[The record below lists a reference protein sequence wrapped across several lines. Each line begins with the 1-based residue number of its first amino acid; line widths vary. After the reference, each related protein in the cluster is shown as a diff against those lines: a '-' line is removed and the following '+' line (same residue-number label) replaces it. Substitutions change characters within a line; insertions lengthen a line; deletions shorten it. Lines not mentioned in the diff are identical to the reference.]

1 MKKFFLFFLVLI
13 LFYPT
18 NVFALEN
25 FSFTDISPDDFFG
38 HDIES
43 IGDIDGDG
51 VSDIAIGSPYDDD
64 GGESHGAVYI
74 LFLNSDGTV
83 KDSQKISSTEGN
95 FKEILDPYDAF
106 GRAISNIGDFDG
118 NGVSDI
124 AVGAY
129 HDDDGGYNTGAVY
142 ILFLNSDGTVKD
154 SQKISSTEGNF
165 QGVIDSGD
173 CWGNAITSLNDFDGD
188 GITDI
193 AVGAHKNYSPGTEMK
208 RVGAV
213 HILLLNSDGTVK
225 SSQEISDTQGNFD
238 ALNENDIFGIDLVN
252 LSDIN
257 NDGITDIA
265 VGANG
270 DSENGFSRGAVY
282 ILFLN
287 SDGTVNFYE
296 KINSKQNNF
305 KFQLDDSDMFGT
317 SISNIGDI
325 NNDGITD
332 IAVGSPGDD
341 DTKELLKTII
351 EQSKGSS
358 RGAVYI
364 LFLNSDGTV
373 KDSQKISSTEGNF
386 QQNLQSQD
394 MFGFSTANLSDINN
408 DGITDIAVGS
418 PHRHYFDA
426 ELSPIHIL
434 LLEKDGKVKYSE
446 TIPSENDTKI
456 NPEIYYFLGIPL
468 IFVIFLVIIAKIKLR
483 NSNQK

>member
-25 FSFTDISPDDFFG
+25 FSLSDISSGDFFG

-51 VSDIAIGSPYDDD
+51 ISDIAVGAPYDDD
-64 GGESHGAVYI
+64 GGPSH
-74 LFLNSDGTV
+74 
-83 KDSQKISSTEGN
+83 
-95 FKEILDPYDAF
+95 
-106 GRAISNIGDFDG
+106 
-118 NGVSDI
+118 
-124 AVGAY
+124 
-129 HDDDGGYNTGAVY
+129 GAVY

-265 VGANG
+265 VG
-270 DSENGFSRGAVY
+270 
-282 ILFLN
+282 
-287 SDGTVNFYE
+287 
-296 KINSKQNNF
+296 
-305 KFQLDDSDMFGT
+305 
-317 SISNIGDI
+317 
-325 NNDGITD
+325 
-332 IAVGSPGDD
+332 SPGDD
-341 DTKELLKTII
+341 DTKELLK
-351 EQSKGSS
+351 K
-358 RGAVYI
+358 
-364 LFLNSDGTV
+364 
-373 KDSQKISSTEGNF
+373 
-386 QQNLQSQD
+386 
-394 MFGFSTANLSDINN
+394 
-408 DGITDIAVGS
+408 
-418 PHRHYFDA
+418 
-426 ELSPIHIL
+426 
-434 LLEKDGKVKYSE
+434 
-446 TIPSENDTKI
+446 
-456 NPEIYYFLGIPL
+456 
-468 IFVIFLVIIAKIKLR
+468 
-483 NSNQK
+483 

>member
-1 MKKFFLFFLVLI
+1 MKKFFLFLLVLI

-25 FSFTDISPDDFFG
+25 FSLSDISSGDFFG

-51 VSDIAIGSPYDDD
+51 ISDIAVGAPYDDD
-64 GGESHGAVYI
+64 GGPSH
-74 LFLNSDGTV
+74 
-83 KDSQKISSTEGN
+83 
-95 FKEILDPYDAF
+95 
-106 GRAISNIGDFDG
+106 
-118 NGVSDI
+118 
-124 AVGAY
+124 
-129 HDDDGGYNTGAVY
+129 GAVY

-265 VGANG
+265 VGAHG

-305 KFQLDDSDMFGT
+305 KFQLNDSDMFGT
-317 SISNIGDI
+317 SVSNIG
-325 NNDGITD
+325 
-332 IAVGSPGDD
+332 
-341 DTKELLKTII
+341 
-351 EQSKGSS
+351 
-358 RGAVYI
+358 
-364 LFLNSDGTV
+364 
-373 KDSQKISSTEGNF
+373 
-386 QQNLQSQD
+386 
-394 MFGFSTANLSDINN
+394 DINN

-468 IFVIFLVIIAKIKLR
+468 IFVIFLVIIVKIKLR

>member
-25 FSFTDISPDDFFG
+25 FSLSDISSGDFFG

-51 VSDIAIGSPYDDD
+51 ISDIAVGAPYDDD
-64 GGESHGAVYI
+64 GGPSH
-74 LFLNSDGTV
+74 
-83 KDSQKISSTEGN
+83 
-95 FKEILDPYDAF
+95 
-106 GRAISNIGDFDG
+106 
-118 NGVSDI
+118 
-124 AVGAY
+124 
-129 HDDDGGYNTGAVY
+129 GAVY

-193 AVGAHKNYSPGTEMK
+193 AVGAH
-208 RVGAV
+208 
-213 HILLLNSDGTVK
+213 
-225 SSQEISDTQGNFD
+225 
-238 ALNENDIFGIDLVN
+238 
-252 LSDIN
+252 
-257 NDGITDIA
+257 
-265 VGANG
+265 G

-305 KFQLDDSDMFGT
+305 KFQLNDSDMFGT
-317 SISNIGDI
+317 SVTNIGDI

-341 DTKELLKTII
+341 DTKELRKTII
-351 EQSKGSS
+351 EQSEGSS

>member
-25 FSFTDISPDDFFG
+25 FSLSDISSGDFFG

-51 VSDIAIGSPYDDD
+51 ISDIAVGAPYDDD
-64 GGESHGAVYI
+64 GGPSH
-74 LFLNSDGTV
+74 
-83 KDSQKISSTEGN
+83 
-95 FKEILDPYDAF
+95 
-106 GRAISNIGDFDG
+106 
-118 NGVSDI
+118 
-124 AVGAY
+124 
-129 HDDDGGYNTGAVY
+129 GAVY

-265 VGANG
+265 VG
-270 DSENGFSRGAVY
+270 
-282 ILFLN
+282 
-287 SDGTVNFYE
+287 
-296 KINSKQNNF
+296 
-305 KFQLDDSDMFGT
+305 
-317 SISNIGDI
+317 
-325 NNDGITD
+325 
-332 IAVGSPGDD
+332 
-341 DTKELLKTII
+341 
-351 EQSKGSS
+351 
-358 RGAVYI
+358 
-364 LFLNSDGTV
+364 
-373 KDSQKISSTEGNF
+373 
-386 QQNLQSQD
+386 
-394 MFGFSTANLSDINN
+394 
-408 DGITDIAVGS
+408 S

-468 IFVIFLVIIAKIKLR
+468 IFVIFLVIIVKIKLR

>member
-25 FSFTDISPDDFFG
+25 FSLSDISSGDFFG

-51 VSDIAIGSPYDDD
+51 ISDIAVGAPYDDD
-64 GGESHGAVYI
+64 GGPSH
-74 LFLNSDGTV
+74 
-83 KDSQKISSTEGN
+83 
-95 FKEILDPYDAF
+95 
-106 GRAISNIGDFDG
+106 
-118 NGVSDI
+118 
-124 AVGAY
+124 
-129 HDDDGGYNTGAVY
+129 
-142 ILFLNSDGTVKD
+142 
-154 SQKISSTEGNF
+154 
-165 QGVIDSGD
+165 
-173 CWGNAITSLNDFDGD
+173 
-188 GITDI
+188 
-193 AVGAHKNYSPGTEMK
+193 
-208 RVGAV
+208 
-213 HILLLNSDGTVK
+213 
-225 SSQEISDTQGNFD
+225 
-238 ALNENDIFGIDLVN
+238 
-252 LSDIN
+252 
-257 NDGITDIA
+257 
-265 VGANG
+265 
-270 DSENGFSRGAVY
+270 
-282 ILFLN
+282 
-287 SDGTVNFYE
+287 
-296 KINSKQNNF
+296 
-305 KFQLDDSDMFGT
+305 
-317 SISNIGDI
+317 
-325 NNDGITD
+325 
-332 IAVGSPGDD
+332 
-341 DTKELLKTII
+341 
-351 EQSKGSS
+351 
-358 RGAVYI
+358 GAVYI

-446 TIPSENDTKI
+446 TIPSENDIKI

>member
-25 FSFTDISPDDFFG
+25 FSLSDISSGDFFG

-51 VSDIAIGSPYDDD
+51 ISDIAVGAPYDDD
-64 GGESHGAVYI
+64 GGPSHGAVYI

-118 NGVSDI
+118 DGISDI
-124 AVGAY
+124 VVGAY

-265 VGANG
+265 VG
-270 DSENGFSRGAVY
+270 
-282 ILFLN
+282 
-287 SDGTVNFYE
+287 
-296 KINSKQNNF
+296 
-305 KFQLDDSDMFGT
+305 
-317 SISNIGDI
+317 
-325 NNDGITD
+325 
-332 IAVGSPGDD
+332 SPGDD

-351 EQSKGSS
+351 EQSEGSS

>member
-25 FSFTDISPDDFFG
+25 FSLSDISSGDFFG

-51 VSDIAIGSPYDDD
+51 ISDIAVGAPYDDD
-64 GGESHGAVYI
+64 GGPSH
-74 LFLNSDGTV
+74 
-83 KDSQKISSTEGN
+83 
-95 FKEILDPYDAF
+95 
-106 GRAISNIGDFDG
+106 
-118 NGVSDI
+118 
-124 AVGAY
+124 
-129 HDDDGGYNTGAVY
+129 GAVY

-193 AVGAHKNYSPGTEMK
+193 AVGAH
-208 RVGAV
+208 
-213 HILLLNSDGTVK
+213 
-225 SSQEISDTQGNFD
+225 
-238 ALNENDIFGIDLVN
+238 
-252 LSDIN
+252 
-257 NDGITDIA
+257 
-265 VGANG
+265 G
-270 DSENGFSRGAVY
+270 DSENGF
-282 ILFLN
+282 
-287 SDGTVNFYE
+287 
-296 KINSKQNNF
+296 
-305 KFQLDDSDMFGT
+305 
-317 SISNIGDI
+317 
-325 NNDGITD
+325 
-332 IAVGSPGDD
+332 
-341 DTKELLKTII
+341 
-351 EQSKGSS
+351 S

-468 IFVIFLVIIAKIKLR
+468 IFVIFLVIIVKIKLR

>member
-165 QGVIDSGD
+165 Q
-173 CWGNAITSLNDFDGD
+173 
-188 GITDI
+188 
-193 AVGAHKNYSPGTEMK
+193 
-208 RVGAV
+208 
-213 HILLLNSDGTVK
+213 
-225 SSQEISDTQGNFD
+225 
-238 ALNENDIFGIDLVN
+238 
-252 LSDIN
+252 
-257 NDGITDIA
+257 
-265 VGANG
+265 
-270 DSENGFSRGAVY
+270 
-282 ILFLN
+282 
-287 SDGTVNFYE
+287 
-296 KINSKQNNF
+296 
-305 KFQLDDSDMFGT
+305 
-317 SISNIGDI
+317 
-325 NNDGITD
+325 
-332 IAVGSPGDD
+332 
-341 DTKELLKTII
+341 
-351 EQSKGSS
+351 
-358 RGAVYI
+358 
-364 LFLNSDGTV
+364 
-373 KDSQKISSTEGNF
+373 
-386 QQNLQSQD
+386 QNLQSQD

>member
-25 FSFTDISPDDFFG
+25 FSLSDISSGDFFG

-51 VSDIAIGSPYDDD
+51 ISDIAVGAPYDDD
-64 GGESHGAVYI
+64 GGPSHGAVYI

-106 GRAISNIGDFDG
+106 GRAISNIGDFNGDG
-118 NGVSDI
+118 ISDI
-124 AVGAY
+124 VVGAY

-193 AVGAHKNYSPGTEMK
+193 AVGAH
-208 RVGAV
+208 
-213 HILLLNSDGTVK
+213 
-225 SSQEISDTQGNFD
+225 
-238 ALNENDIFGIDLVN
+238 
-252 LSDIN
+252 
-257 NDGITDIA
+257 
-265 VGANG
+265 G

-305 KFQLDDSDMFGT
+305 KFQLNDSDMFGT
-317 SISNIGDI
+317 SVTNIGDI

-351 EQSKGSS
+351 EQSEGSS